1 MEFCS
6 VAGSPL
12 PEQRVFLSVFDPLS
26 MVCCNPSDRSRPG
39 SSRRKSGGLVPAGQ
53 VQSGGDRGVP
63 GRSGREPF
71 EGLWGFADRTPGLR
85 EAGLGMSA
93 WVRRAWNAGVRC

>member
-1 MEFCS
+1 MTLR
-6 VAGSPL
+6 A
-12 PEQRVFLSVFDPLS
+12 
-26 MVCCNPSDRSRPG
+26 MVSTATRSDVCW
-39 SSRRKSGGLVPAGQ
+39 RRKSGGLVPAGQ